1 MAKLDLASSE
11 WCQLIFEGKNQ
22 AYGAYR
28 MRANSTKRH
37 NVAMLIV
44 VIIAAVGFSI
54 PLARWADVLLMYA
67 EAEVRKTGTVPSV
80 AAINAVNQ
88 VRKRAGLSDLPSV
101 TTNTKDAFLNA
112 ILIERGHEFFY
123 EGNRKIDLIRFNKYA
138 QEMYKAKGIMPT
150 HQYMPIPN
158 YAVEQAISYGKELK
172 QTWERPGWAEDKSKA
187 QQSIN

>member
-1 MAKLDLASSE
+1 
-11 WCQLIFEGKNQ
+11 
-22 AYGAYR
+22 
-28 MRANSTKRH
+28 
-37 NVAMLIV
+37 
-44 VIIAAVGFSI
+44 
-54 PLARWADVLLMYA
+54 MYA

-123 EGNRKIDLIRFNKYA
+123 EGNREIDLIRFNKYA

>member
-1 MAKLDLASSE
+1 M
-11 WCQLIFEGKNQ
+11 
-22 AYGAYR
+22 
-28 MRANSTKRH
+28 
-37 NVAMLIV
+37 
-44 VIIAAVGFSI
+44 
-54 PLARWADVLLMYA
+54 
-67 EAEVRKTGTVPSV
+67 RKTGTVPSV

-150 HQYMPIPN
+150 HQYSCLRFYSGITSTAFVI
-158 YAVEQAISYGKELK
+158 YSL
-172 QTWERPGWAEDKSKA
+172 
-187 QQSIN
+187 SI